1 MNELKQLQEQFHQF
15 LLSGDSQIHS
25 SIMQTELVSVETRLG
40 IYRDAYEL
48 RLIESLATN
57 FPCLYAYLGTEEFNQ
72 CARVYLREYPSSFR
86 SIRWFG
92 DNLAAFVRANYSQYY
107 LSELTDFE
115 WKMTLAF
122 DAAEAPV
129 VSVADMAAV
138 PPEAWA
144 DLHFVLHPSVQRLNY
159 LWNSVSLW
167 QALAHDHDLPELQQQ
182 TEASTWILWRTPEL
196 MIRFCSLSADEAWA
210 LDSLAQGASF
220 GSLCEGLCQWIAVE
234 EVGVRAASYLK
245 NWIQRGFLS
254 ELLMSSSAQS

>member
-15 LLSGDSQIHS
+15 LLSGDNQIHS
-25 SIMQTELVSVETRLG
+25 SIMKTELVSAETRLG

-48 RLIESLATN
+48 RLIESLVAN
-57 FPCLYAYLGTEEFNQ
+57 FPCLYAYLGTEEFNHL
-72 CARVYLREYPSSFR
+72 ARAYLREHPSSFR

-92 DNLAAFVRANYSQYY
+92 DNLAAFIHTNYPQYPY

-115 WKMTLAF
+115 WNMTLAF

-144 DLHFVLHPSVQRLNY
+144 NLQFVLHPSVQRLNY

-182 TEASTWILWRTPEL
+182 VETSAWILWRTPEL
-196 MIRFCSLSADEAWA
+196 MIQFCSLSLDEAWA
-210 LDSLAQGASF
+210 LERLAQGASF
-220 GSLCEGLCQWIAVE
+220 GLVCEGLCQRIDEE
-234 EVGVRAASYLK
+234 EVGMRAASYLK
-245 NWIQRGFLS
+245 NWIQRGLLS
-254 ELLMSSSAQS
+254 ALLIKP